1 MDGLGRD
8 CAPAGAAPKGNAE
21 ALRQKGPGP
30 DDTPKRPD
38 HRPPK
43 VQPAP
48 DGAGNLSGQDTGAQ
62 SNGFA
67 PFFAA
72 QKQEGTT
79 LKEELRK

>member
-1 MDGLGRD
+1 MDSGETAPFGRG
-8 CAPAGAAPKGNAE
+8 AEGERRSSQAKGTGSGRYSEKAGYV
-21 ALRQKGPGP
+21 
-30 DDTPKRPD
+30 
-38 HRPPK
+38 RPPK

>member
-1 MDGLGRD
+1 MLFRS
-8 CAPAGAAPKGNAE
+8 
-21 ALRQKGPGP
+21 KGPGP

-62 SNGFA
+62 GNGFA

-72 QKQEGTT
+72 QKWNKSEGGAYQMSE
-79 LKEELRK
+79 LKRTQLYDVHVAAGSPNQ